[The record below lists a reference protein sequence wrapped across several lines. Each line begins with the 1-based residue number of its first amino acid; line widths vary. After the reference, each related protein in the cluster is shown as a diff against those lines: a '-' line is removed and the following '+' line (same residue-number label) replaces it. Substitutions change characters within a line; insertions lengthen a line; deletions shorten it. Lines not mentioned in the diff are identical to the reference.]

1 MEKEILNIAIS
12 GEEKNKNEI
21 IYNNIVEAMESLKM
35 SKDDQI
41 EYLKTKVSDMEH
53 QYQNNILILVILVI
67 STLLLCLGLYLV
79 ATDEFLLGVILSF
92 IGFALAITKLLT
104 TIKKDNAIRNKKYM
118 KLESLKNSLSSLLK

>member
-53 QYQNNILILVILVI
+53 QYQNNILILVIFSKFS
-67 STLLLCLGLYLV
+67 STFYN
-79 ATDEFLLGVILSF
+79 ILW
-92 IGFALAITKLLT
+92 
-104 TIKKDNAIRNKKYM
+104 
-118 KLESLKNSLSSLLK
+118 